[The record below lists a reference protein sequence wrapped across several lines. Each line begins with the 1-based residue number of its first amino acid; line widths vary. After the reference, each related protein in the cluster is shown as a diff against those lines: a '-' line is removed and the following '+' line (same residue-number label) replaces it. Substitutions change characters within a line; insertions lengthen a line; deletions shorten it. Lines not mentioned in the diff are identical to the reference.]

1 MSYHD
6 YPGPHNYES
15 YWGRSPKS
23 KKPAPI
29 RMKPLFMWAGGKTR
43 MIKKYAEYLPDTFN
57 HYVEPF
63 VGAGAMF
70 IWAYQQNPEATFVL
84 NDSNES
90 IMRIYAAVRDD
101 VKEFTEHLDV
111 LSERYLS
118 LDKPGRKEFYYAL
131 RNEHAY
137 EFSKWGDIQETATLY
152 FLMKTGFN
160 GIWQIN
166 QNTNG
171 RFGTPCGLLNQKD
184 KVYDYDNVMQWHD
197 ALQNCTLLSGDF
209 NNTLDHVQRGSYVF
223 LDPPYRGS
231 FTQYG
236 VDFDDGLQQQVVDFL
251 NDSKE
256 LGAYVLMSNRDVG
269 DGFFED
275 RTDSNHLVKFDI
287 TYTAGRRKKHDDG
300 TFTAKKAVE
309 ILMIG
314 EPE

>member
-15 YWGRSPKS
+15 YWGISPKS

-43 MIKKYAEYLPDTFN
+43 MIKKYAEYLPDTFA

-70 IWAYQQNPEATFVL
+70 IWAYPQHPEATFVL

-90 IMRIYAAVRDD
+90 IMRIYAAVRDA
-101 VKEFTEHLDV
+101 VEEFTEHLDV

-137 EFSKWGDIQETATLY
+137 EFSKWGDIRETATLY

-184 KVYDYDNVMQWHD
+184 KVYDRDNVMEWHT
-197 ALQNCTLLSGDF
+197 ALQSCTCLLYTSP
-209 NNTLDHVQRGSYVF
+209 S
-223 LDPPYRGS
+223 P
-231 FTQYG
+231 
-236 VDFDDGLQQQVVDFL
+236 
-251 NDSKE
+251 
-256 LGAYVLMSNRDVG
+256 RD
-269 DGFFED
+269 
-275 RTDSNHLVKFDI
+275 
-287 TYTAGRRKKHDDG
+287 
-300 TFTAKKAVE
+300 
-309 ILMIG
+309 
-314 EPE
+314 

>member
-1 MSYHD
+1 
-6 YPGPHNYES
+6 
-15 YWGRSPKS
+15 
-23 KKPAPI
+23 
-29 RMKPLFMWAGGKTR
+29 MKPLFMWAGGKTR
-43 MIKKYAEYLPDTFN
+43 MIKKYTEYLPDTFD

-70 IWAYQQNPEATFVL
+70 VWAYQQNPEATFVL

-101 VKEFTEHLDV
+101 VEEFIEHLDD

-118 LDKPGRKEFYYAL
+118 LDKPARKEFYYAL

-137 EFSKWGDIQETATLY
+137 EFSKWGDIRETATLY

-184 KVYDYDNVMQWHD
+184 KVYDRDNVMEWHT
-197 ALQNCTLLSGDF
+197 ALQSCMLLSEDF
-209 NNTLDHVQRGSYVF
+209 SNTLDHIQPGSYVF

-236 VDFDDGLQQQVVDFL
+236 VDFDDGLQQQVIDFL
-251 NDSKE
+251 NDSKK